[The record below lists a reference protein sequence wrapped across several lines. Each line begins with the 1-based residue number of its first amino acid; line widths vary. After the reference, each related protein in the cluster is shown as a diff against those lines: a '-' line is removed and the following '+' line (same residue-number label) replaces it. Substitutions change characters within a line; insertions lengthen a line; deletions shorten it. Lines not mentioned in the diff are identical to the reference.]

1 MKFYQKPEE
10 MLYEEINSIAEAK
23 ALERN
28 FRATFPAEDFK
39 TWLEVFSE
47 THQMRRKNVQ
57 GMGTFLFF
65 TKKGSTKFHEYILDR
80 VITKLQNHRIK
91 YRRGQI
97 RRGADLFI
105 FDGKGT
111 RYAVELE
118 TALLHSA
125 QSRPRLKHRIQDYKE
140 QTTIILT
147 LNTTD
152 KGKYVRSELP
162 YLYSQ
167 VKILTIEEMID
178 IFKKNSDIT
187 STAKQR
193 SIKKSQQ

>member
-10 MLYEEINSIAEAK
+10 MLYEEINRITEEK
-23 ALERN
+23 TLERT
-28 FRATFPAEDFK
+28 FKATFPDEDYK

-47 THQMRRKNVQ
+47 TYQMRGKNVQ

-65 TKKGSTKFHEYILDR
+65 TKKGSTKFHEYVLDR

-105 FDGKGT
+105 YDEKGN

-125 QSRPRLKHRIQDYKE
+125 QTRPRLKHRIQAYKE

-147 LNTTD
+147 LNSTD
-152 KGKYVRSELP
+152 KRKYTRSELP

-167 VKILTIEEMID
+167 VRILTTEEMIS
-178 IFKKNSDIT
+178 IFKKTDIT
-187 STAKQR
+187 STTKPR
-193 SIKKSQQ
+193 STKKPQH